1 MQHPT
6 KLLKLSY
13 DRIFKFPGNQSK
25 KKIIH
30 IIKYMIPI
38 DSKRKPISQW
48 DGNILSHW
56 VLKKKLNG
64 AVFLMTLISKYNCVA
79 L

>member
-13 DRIFKFPGNQSK
+13 DQIFKFPGNQSK

-38 DSKRKPISQW
+38 DSKRKLISQW

-56 VLKKKLNG
+56 VLKKKNG